1 MPITQDTITTVDGT
15 CTVTVATPDGT
26 GPWPA
31 VVMFPDAGGLRPTFD
46 QMAAQLAGF
55 GYVVLVPDVY
65 YRTPGWGP
73 FDLNTVFTDHEQR
86 KQLFELMGTLT
97 PKIFAADAE
106 AFFDYLAARP
116 DVAGDKFGTT
126 GYCMGGR
133 ASLIVATR
141 VPERVAAALS
151 FHGGR
156 LAVEDDPDSPHLLAD
171 KITAVVYVGAA
182 ENDASFTTD
191 DAKKLGVKQITGT
204 FTTYFPG
211 SAYRV
216 NNIGKAAR
224 LINGTFLKP
233 GETFS
238 MNATLGKRTAAAG
251 WMAGGGIE
259 GGKIKTLLGGGI
271 SQATTTTFNAIF
283 FAGLEDVYH
292 KPHSLYFSR
301 YPVGRE
307 ATLDWQSVD
316 MNFRNDSPYGV
327 VLQAWTTGKV
337 GQTGSVTVRVW
348 STKRYTIKA
357 STPVRSNYRSPGAT
371 QYDDSPGCVAQS
383 AMSGFDV
390 RYKRLFYRDG
400 KLIKSEPFF
409 WRYNTLTPVVCGKKP

>member
-1 MPITQDTITTVDGT
+1 MPITQDTITTADGT

-31 VVMFPDAGGLRPTFD
+31 VVMFPDAGGLRPAFD

-73 FDLNTVFTDHEQR
+73 FDLNTVFTDQEQR

-97 PKIFAADAE
+97 PEIFAADAE

-116 DVAGDKFGTT
+116 DVACDKFGTT

-191 DAKKLGVKQITGT
+191 DAKRLEDALSGAAVEHTIE
-204 FTTYFPG
+204 FY
-211 SAYRV
+211 SAAHGFAV
-216 NNIGKAAR
+216 PDI
-224 LINGTFLKP
+224 
-233 GETFS
+233 
-238 MNATLGKRTAAAG
+238 ATVYDEAAAERHWSNTERVFG
-251 WMAGGGIE
+251 A
-259 GGKIKTLLGGGI
+259 
-271 SQATTTTFNAIF
+271 A
-283 FAGLEDVYH
+283 FA
-292 KPHSLYFSR
+292 R
-301 YPVGRE
+301 
-307 ATLDWQSVD
+307 A
-316 MNFRNDSPYGV
+316 
-327 VLQAWTTGKV
+327 
-337 GQTGSVTVRVW
+337 
-348 STKRYTIKA
+348 
-357 STPVRSNYRSPGAT
+357 
-371 QYDDSPGCVAQS
+371 
-383 AMSGFDV
+383 
-390 RYKRLFYRDG
+390 
-400 KLIKSEPFF
+400 
-409 WRYNTLTPVVCGKKP
+409 